1 MSFWDKFKKVFGVT
15 PIVSIDELNRQ
26 ALRLPHSGDKSR
38 SGIIDD
44 IEVTEEYRQVLE
56 WLKAR
61 APIVFVSG
69 KAGTGKTTF
78 IRYLREEFDRNL
90 VVVAPTGV
98 AALNIQGVTI
108 HSFFHFPPR
117 VVIDSDIEIV
127 RDRKLYLGIS
137 LLIIDEASMVRS
149 DIIDAIDKFL
159 QKNRGNST
167 PFGGVQ
173 LLLVGDLFQLPPVL
187 NRREAEALQVMQY
200 ESPYFFS
207 AKAFKQCHMVFQD
220 LTKVYRQSDSNFI
233 GLLDKIRHAA
243 DLDTVL
249 PLLNH
254 RCVKGS
260 DLTQT
265 IITLT
270 CTNRIADRI
279 NDDHLVKLSGSPVT
293 FTGYVSGKF
302 AVEDVKLPA
311 PLNLSL
317 KVGAQVMFTKNDDKK
332 RWVNGTLGKVVELSN
347 NMIRVEIND
356 RYSTTVYDVQ
366 KVTWE
371 SFKYQYNELS
381 NRIVPVKTGMYVQY
395 PLMLAWAVTIHKG
408 QGKTLEKVR
417 VDLGEGAF
425 DYGQVYVALSRCR
438 SLEDIYLIKP
448 INAKDVKCDPV
459 IKRFYD
465 ALNGTRGTAHLN
477 SNDIGTN
484 H

>member
-1 MSFWDKFKKVFGVT
+1 MSFWDKFKEVFGVT
-15 PIVSIDELNRQ
+15 PVSIDELNRQ
-26 ALRLPHSGDKSR
+26 ALRSSPVKNEVR
-38 SGIIDD
+38 SSITDD
-44 IEVTEEYRQVLE
+44 IEVTEEYQQVLE
-56 WLKAR
+56 WLKSG

-78 IRYLREEFDRNL
+78 IRYLREEFDKHL

-108 HSFFHFPPR
+108 HSFFRFPPR
-117 VVIDSDIEIV
+117 VVIDNDIKIV
-127 RDRKLYLGIS
+127 RDRKLYLKIS

-159 QKNRGNST
+159 RKNRENPA

-187 NRREAEALQVMQY
+187 NRREAEALQVMKY

-207 AKAFKQCHMVFQD
+207 AKAFKQCHMAFQD
-220 LTKVYRQSDSNFI
+220 LTKVYRQSDPHFI
-233 GLLDKIRHAA
+233 DLLDKVRHAA
-243 DLDTVL
+243 DLDTAL
-249 PLLNH
+249 PSLNH
-254 RCVKGS
+254 RCVRGS
-260 DLTQT
+260 DLAQT

-270 CTNRIADRI
+270 CTNRVADRI
-279 NDDHLVKLSGSPVT
+279 NDDHLAKLFGTPIT
-293 FTGYVSGKF
+293 FIGGVSGKF

-317 KVGAQVMFTKNDDKK
+317 KAGAQVMFTKNDDKK
-332 RWVNGTLGKVVELSN
+332 RWVNGTLGKVVELN
-347 NMIRVEIND
+347 RNMIRVEIKD
-356 RYSTTVYDVQ
+356 CYSTIVHDVQ

-371 SFKYQYNELS
+371 YFKYQYDEMS
-381 NRIVPVKTGMYVQY
+381 DRIVPVKTGMYVQY

-459 IKRFYD
+459 VKRFYA
-465 ALNGTRGTAHLN
+465 ALSTR
-477 SNDIGTN
+477 
-484 H
+484 